1 MIYNIT
7 YSNGDR
13 TDIINYILSN
23 KKNNPNYK
31 VIDVG
36 GSYGGWSTPYVDA
49 IVDFNNITLNNINNI
64 IFFKID
70 ITNPNDYE
78 EILSYIKING
88 KFDFCI
94 CTHTLEDIMNPIFV
108 CEQIEKISNEG
119 YISFPSKYRE
129 LSRIEGNYRG
139 YIHHRWIFN
148 PKDDYILSFPKI
160 NYIED
165 NKFDKIA
172 DNSINLFD
180 LSFYWKNKIN
190 IKYLNNNFLGP
201 SVGHVIEYYNSLFL

>member
-1 MIYNIT
+1 MIYNIK
-7 YSNGDR
+7 YSNGDK
-13 TDIINYILSN
+13 TNIINYILSN
-23 KKNNPNYK
+23 KKNNANYK

-49 IVDFNNITLNNINNI
+49 IVDFNDITSNNINNI

-70 ITNPNDYE
+70 ITNPNDYDE
-78 EILSYIKING
+78 LLEYIKING

-119 YISFPSKYRE
+119 YISFPSKYCE
-129 LSRIEGNYRG
+129 LSRIEGKYRG
-139 YIHHRWIFN
+139 YIHHRWIFH
-148 PKDDYILSFPKI
+148 PKDDYILGFPKI

-172 DNSINLFD
+172 NNSINVFD

-190 IKYLNNNFLGP
+190 IKYVNNNYLGP
-201 SVGHVIEYYNSLFL
+201 SVNHVIEYYNELFL

>member
-1 MIYNIT
+1 MNNYNFKI
-7 YSNGDR
+7 SNGLRNNFLEYIHHKR
-13 TDIINYILSN
+13 TSN
-23 KKNNPNYK
+23 ANFT

-36 GSYGGWSTPYVDA
+36 GSMNGWSSQYVDA
-49 IVDFNNITLNNINNI
+49 IVDFNDLPIAEHKIKH
-64 IFFKID
+64 FKCD
-70 ITNPNDYE
+70 ITHPDSWT
-78 EILSYIKING
+78 EILQYVEDNG

>member
-1 MIYNIT
+1 MIYNIN

-13 TDIINYILSN
+13 TEIINYILSN
-23 KKNNPNYK
+23 KKNNSNYK

-70 ITNPNDYE
+70 ITNPNDYDE
-78 EILSYIKING
+78 LLSYIEKNG
-88 KFDFCI
+88 KFDFCV

-119 YISFPSKYRE
+119 YISFPSKYAE

-148 PKDDYILSFPKI
+148 PKDDYILGFPKI

>member
-1 MIYNIT
+1 MIYNIN

-13 TDIINYILSN
+13 TEIINYILSN
-23 KKNNPNYK
+23 KKNNSNYQ

-49 IVDFNNITLNNINNI
+49 IVDFNDIKSNNINNI

-70 ITNPNDYE
+70 ITNPNDYDE
-78 EILSYIKING
+78 LLSYIEKNG
-88 KFDFCI
+88 KFDFCV

-119 YISFPSKYRE
+119 YISFPSKYAE

-148 PKDDYILSFPKI
+148 PKDDYILGFPKI

-172 DNSINLFD
+172 NNSINLFD

-190 IKYLNNNFLGP
+190 IKYVNNNYLGP
-201 SVGHVIEYYNSLFL
+201 SVNHVIQYYNDLFL